1 MNINYLVL
9 FNILTIVKSSY
20 AEHLNEGADENEVID
35 VRNETVNDK
44 HVVLNEKP
52 VDKDENEDADIENLV
67 IDEHSVCIKIEYLNV
82 FEFIDLISEVKDVET
97 DYQKEVLIAIYTY
110 FKSQIDQKSLLFTAA
125 SLLNTDNFTK
135 MVDPDDNN
143 KYKRRG
149 LLRIKDSCN
158 YKLLTKLSGI
168 EDYYNYPEKL
178 EEINTQTVCDTIKY
192 YGYVMKDNYTVRNYL
207 RVMGEGDYGLIK
219 DMPDVVNLVRL
230 YGDFKRLFVL

>member
-1 MNINYLVL
+1 MNMNYLVL
-9 FNILTIVKSSY
+9 FNILTIVKSSH
-20 AEHLNEGADENEVID
+20 AEHVNEGAAENEVID
-35 VRNETVNDK
+35 IGNETVKDK
-44 HVVLNEKP
+44 HEELDEKP
-52 VDKDENEDADIENLV
+52 VDKDENEDADIKNLV
-67 IDEHSVCIKIEYLNV
+67 IDDHPVGIKKEYLNV
-82 FEFIDLISEVKDVET
+82 IEFVDMISDIMNIETDPQKDV
-97 DYQKEVLIAIYTY
+97 LIGIYTY
-110 FKSQIDQKSLLFTAA
+110 FDGQIDQKSLLFTAA

-178 EEINTQTVCDTIKY
+178 EETNTQTVCDTIKY
-192 YGYVMKDNYTVRNYL
+192 YGYVMKDDYTVRNYL
-207 RVMGEGDYGLIK
+207 RVMGEGDYGQIK

-230 YGDFKRLFVL
+230 YEDFKRLFVL